1 MNKIMTIDQNL
12 KIIKLIFYQ
21 IEIFLINSK
30 MIEGSKNI
38 LMVKA
43 NKIK

>member
-1 MNKIMTIDQNL
+1 MIDFNIIINLISNNK
-12 KIIKLIFYQ
+12 
-21 IEIFLINSK
+21 IEIFLIISK
-30 MIEGSKNI
+30 MIKVYKNI